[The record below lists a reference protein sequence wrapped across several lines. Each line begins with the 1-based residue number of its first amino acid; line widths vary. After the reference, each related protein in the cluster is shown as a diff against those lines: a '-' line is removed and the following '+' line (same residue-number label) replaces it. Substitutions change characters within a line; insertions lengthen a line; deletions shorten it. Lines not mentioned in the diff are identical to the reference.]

1 MKNSWIGIGAGIRVL
16 MCAAVVGWG
25 QVSYGQIPDSSLA
38 KQYFELAQQGIIS
51 GKIDTAIHYYE
62 LAIPV
67 YRRAGMWADYANT
80 ANQLGEACIYL
91 NQKKVGLAWL
101 DSAIEVARM
110 HIGPKDPLIADSHGK
125 KGAYYFYQGEYQ
137 LGYEQVRQGLDLL
150 LGIPES
156 DRKFL
161 GNTYNAIGF
170 YFQHMGQMDSAIYYY
185 KSAADVWIATN
196 SVEHPNVAIAFNNI
210 GYCYRAK
217 ADVDQALTY
226 YERALAIR
234 LNKLGDAHPHLAAS
248 YSNIGA
254 CYEDEGDYA
263 LATEYFLK
271 ALAIQLK
278 GLGPDHQNVGTTY
291 THMGACYGRAG
302 DYPQQLA
309 YLQKALVIR
318 RAALGPDHPR
328 VADVLDRIGNAY
340 GKLGKPGEQLDYAFQ
355 AKQIWEKKL
364 GPRHFKVAFA
374 LTNIGLS
381 YGEMGR
387 PDGERESLEEG
398 LAILIEHMGEIHP
411 VVAKTH
417 YLLGKHY
424 ERNGQEAKALAAF
437 QHALTAYSIGFSP
450 ETLTDNPTAQADFAL
465 PGAISALA
473 AKARLYARWKTGTG
487 AETTALQ
494 FAAATYQV
502 VDSLIR
508 KMRLGLRGVGS
519 RKLLSDTSIPI
530 YESAIEISFRLYEL
544 TQTEKHLHQAFEYSE
559 RSKALLLQEAL
570 QESRARNYIDM
581 PDSVLQVERQLKI
594 DLAFYEKQLFDLYT
608 QKPATQQAQFPILQ
622 EQVFNLKETY
632 RQFVRRLEKR
642 YPAYFQLKYDLG
654 NAGVADVQA
663 GLKGKKTQVIQYFW
677 GEENVYLFAI
687 SQQEFRVHSLPVQ
700 EGVAANIREM
710 LNQLSDAEGVDRNGN
725 GMDQYQAFYTNA
737 YSLFQRLLAPVLDT
751 SLEELVLI
759 PDGPLG
765 YLPFEILIQ
774 NAPKHSSG
782 VDYVGLDYLLTA
794 YRIRYAHSAGLI
806 SDGTSAGRGKTRELG
821 GFAPDYLNTSKEARW
836 AALAGNQPEVKG
848 IVDLIGGQA
857 FLGKAAT
864 ERTFKEAAANFGI
877 LHLAMHTQIDDENPL
892 YSGLIFS
899 QDSTVPDSLD
909 EDGILHAYEIYT
921 LRLNAEL
928 AVLSACETGR
938 GQLARGEGIM
948 SLARAFRFAGCPNIV
963 TSLWQ
968 TDDRISRELMH
979 YFYEYLAE
987 GVPKDEA
994 LRQAKLQILA
1004 NSSQQHP
1011 HYWAAF
1017 VLIGND
1023 QPIQAPDTWKYI
1035 LLLLIGGAVF
1045 FGVLQFLRNRT

>member
-1 MKNSWIGIGAGIRVL
+1 MKHALYHVFWL
-16 MCAAVVGWG
+16 MCLIVMAWG
-25 QVSYGQIPDSSLA
+25 QASYGQTPDSSLA
-38 KQYFELAQQGIIS
+38 KRYFELAQQGIIS
-51 GKIDTAIHYYE
+51 GKIDSAIHYYE

-67 YRRAGMWADYANT
+67 YRRAGMWEDYSNT

-91 NQKKVGLAWL
+91 NQQKIGLAWL
-101 DSAIEVARM
+101 DSAIEVARI
-110 HIGPKDPLIADSHGK
+110 HIGPNDPLIADSYCK
-125 KGAYYFYQGEYQ
+125 KGACYFYQGEYE
-137 LGYEQVRQGLDLL
+137 LGYEQVRKGLDLL

-161 GNTYNAIGF
+161 GNTYNAAGF

-185 KSAADVWIATN
+185 KSASDVWIATN

-217 ADVDQALTY
+217 ADVAQALTY

-234 LNKLGDAHPHLAAS
+234 LNKLGEAHPHLAAS

-302 DYPQQLA
+302 DYVRQFE

-340 GKLGKPGEQLDYAFQ
+340 GKLGKPAEQLAYALQ

-381 YGEMGR
+381 YGETGR
-387 PDGERESLEEG
+387 PDAERESLEKA
-398 LAILIEHMGEIHP
+398 LSILIEHIGEIHP

-417 YLLGKHY
+417 FLLGKHY
-424 ERNGQEAKALAAF
+424 ERNGKEAKALEAY
-437 QHALTAYSIGFSP
+437 QDALTAYSTGFSP
-450 ETLTDNPTAQADFAL
+450 ETLTDNPTAQADFSL

-473 AKARLYARWKTGTG
+473 AKARLYAQWKTGTKD
-487 AETTALQ
+487 ETTALE
-494 FAAATYQV
+494 FAVATYQV

-508 KMRLGLRGVGS
+508 KMRLGLRGADS
-519 RKLLSDTSIPI
+519 RKLLSDTSIPM
-530 YESAIEISFRLYEL
+530 YESAIEILFRLYDQ
-544 TQTEKHLHQAFEYSE
+544 TQTEKYLHQAFEYSE

-581 PDSVLQVERQLKI
+581 PDSVLQTERQLKI

-622 EQVFNLKETY
+622 EQVFNLKQTY
-632 RQFVRRLEKR
+632 RQFIKALEKR

-654 NAGVADVQA
+654 NARVSDIQA
-663 GLKGKKTQVIQYFW
+663 GLKGKEAQVIQYFW
-677 GEENVYLFAI
+677 GEKNVYLFAI
-687 SQQEFRVHSLPVQ
+687 SQQELRVHAISIQ
-700 EGVAANIREM
+700 EGVADNIREM
-710 LNQLSDAEGVDRNGN
+710 LKQLSDAEGVDRNGN
-725 GMDQYQAFYTNA
+725 SMEQYRAFYANA
-737 YSLFQRLLAPVLDT
+737 HSLFQQLLAPVLDT
-751 SLEELVLI
+751 TLEELILI

-765 YLPFEILIQ
+765 YLPFEILVQ
-774 NAPKHSSG
+774 YAPKPSSR
-782 VDYVGLDYLLTA
+782 VDYVGLSYLLRT

-806 SDGTSAGRGKTRELG
+806 LEVADVRKGKAWELG
-821 GFAPDYLNTSKEARW
+821 GFAPDYLTTSKENEW
-836 AALAGNQPEVKG
+836 ATLAGNQPEVKG
-848 IVDLIGGQA
+848 IVALIGGKA
-857 FLGKAAT
+857 FLGEAAT
-864 ERTFKEAAANFGI
+864 ERAFKETAANFGM
-877 LHLAMHTQIDDENPL
+877 LHLAMHTRIDDENPL
-892 YSGLIFS
+892 YSGLVFS
-899 QDSTVPDSLD
+899 QDSTAGDLIE
-909 EDGILHAYEIYT
+909 EDGILYAHEIYT
-921 LRLNAEL
+921 LRLQAEL

-987 GVPKDEA
+987 GIPKDEA

-1017 VLIGND
+1017 VLIGDD
-1023 QPIQAPDTWKYI
+1023 QPIKEADTWKYI
-1035 LLLLIGGAVF
+1035 LLLLIGSAVF
-1045 FGVLQFLRNRT
+1045 LGILQILRKRA